1 MPRVQVGYN
10 PGAEALQTTA
20 APNIQT
26 QMVANDPN
34 SLKAVQLAEAVASPS
49 AQQQFDALS
58 KKMIEEERQQAILAA
73 RNMSNDEL
81 EKQIKD
87 GNLLPFQSPVRVA
100 AMQHVYGENLY
111 NKMEM
116 DVNTRIARG
125 EFATWDE
132 AQKYI
137 TEQRKTMLGNQS
149 QFTQAGFDKFWPQ
162 LINKAQTL
170 QLHNQN
176 AQATEFANTQ
186 GYQKING
193 VIQKVD
199 SGEIKDGPQAL
210 GDAYR
215 EAVRLKLFATPADR
229 SKALNTILTGMVAK
243 GDATGFDAFL
253 KQKLDNGATVADIP
267 GVAESIPQYR
277 HQLQIVDERNRKQ
290 AAQGQIQSA
299 AEQSH
304 TVAST
309 NIERAV
315 AAGNYAFLPMQK
327 VVNPNT
333 GSLEDMGENQ
343 KKIAVDAINRQIT
356 SNNLSLDKQMQL
368 WSTNGLQ
375 NPEWEKQI
383 QAGVSNVASVGWA
396 YDGKNVGQLN
406 KQGEAAISRYIELA
420 NVNPGEADKYA
431 GGKENQRL
439 LSDIKFMVEK
449 GGMPNV
455 NDAAAFVN
463 QVNRRGIET
472 QDAAIKRDQVKAA
485 VDDIVNPHF
494 YSGAVN
500 WVSTLFGG
508 NENVNLTAIGSD
520 IRRRSELL
528 VQSGQVPDAKA
539 AVQASVEY
547 FSNPAIT
554 TKINNTLYF
563 NKDLPSVPAGER
575 AGDWV
580 ERFIKEV
587 PGKIVGDQKVDSSR
601 IRLEPNTTGGYTA
614 WIGGVPMTD
623 KDGQVLNYSKE
634 NVTKWINDT
643 YLKDIAEKTGKR
655 NASMSYNNWVEN
667 VKREYYGSQKGK
679 AIPGQ
684 SGAAPLGYITSH
696 GAYEQLKAANML
708 DKSVPEMVE
717 FFKTKKGK

>member
-49 AQQQFDALS
+49 AMQQFDVLS
-58 KKMIEEERQQAILAA
+58 KKLIQEERENAISAA

-81 EKQIKD
+81 EKQIKE
-87 GNLLPFQSPVRVA
+87 GTLLPFQSPVRVA
-100 AMQHVYGENLY
+100 AMHHVYGENLY
-111 NKMEM
+111 NKLEM
-116 DVNTRIARG
+116 DVTARAARG
-125 EFATWDE
+125 EFATWQDAE
-132 AQKYI
+132 KYL
-137 TEQRKTMLGNQS
+137 TEQRKTMLGEQDK
-149 QFTQAGFDKFWPQ
+149 FTSAGFDKRWPQ
-162 LINKAQTL
+162 LINKLQTV
-170 QLHNQN
+170 QLHQQN
-176 AQATEFANTQ
+176 AQASEFANTQ
-186 GYQKING
+186 GNQKING
-193 VIQKVD
+193 VITKID

-215 EAVRLKLFATPADR
+215 EAVKLKLFATPQDR
-229 SKALNTILTGMVAK
+229 SRALNGVLTSLTAK
-243 GDATGFDAFL
+243 GDPNMVEGFL
-253 KQKLDNGATVADIP
+253 KQKLDNGATVADVIGP
-267 GVAESIPQYR
+267 DGVAQYR
-277 HQLQIVDERNRKQ
+277 HQLQIVAERK
-290 AAQGQIQSA
+290 AKIEAQGAIKSA
-299 AEQSH
+299 AEQSQGI
-304 TVAST
+304 AQS

-327 VVNPNT
+327 VVSATT
-333 GSLEDMGENQ
+333 GVLEDMGENQ
-343 KKIAVDAINRQIT
+343 KKIAIEVINKQVAA
-356 SNNLSLDKQMQL
+356 NNLPLDKQMQV

-383 QAGVSNVASVGWA
+383 QAGVSNVASVGWS

-463 QVNRRGIET
+463 QVNRRGIERG
-472 QDAAIKRDQVKAA
+472 DAAIKRDQVNAA

-494 YSGAVN
+494 YSGAAN

-508 NENVNLTAIGSD
+508 NEAVNLTAIGAD

-547 FSNPAIT
+547 FANPAIT

-563 NKDLPSVPAGER
+563 NKDLPAVPQGER
-575 AGDWV
+575 VGDWM

-587 PGKIVGDQKVDSSR
+587 PGKIVGDQQVDSKR
-601 IRLEPNTTGGYTA
+601 IRMEPNTTGGYTA

-623 KDGQVLNYSKE
+623 SNGQVLNYSKE

-643 YLKDIAEKTGKR
+643 YLRDISEKTGQR
-655 NASMSYNNWVEN
+655 NASMKYENWVEN
-667 VKREYYGSQKGK
+667 VKREYYNSKKGQTV
-679 AIPGQ
+679 PGQ
-684 SGAAPLGYITSH
+684 SGAAPLGYITSK
-696 GAYEQLKAANML
+696 GAYERLKQANML

-717 FFKTKKGK
+717 FFKTKKDK

>member
-26 QMVANDPN
+26 EMVANDPN
-34 SLKAVQLAEAVASPS
+34 SLKAVQLAAAVASPS
-49 AQQQFDALS
+49 AQQLLESVAARRDE
-58 KKMIEEERQQAILAA
+58 KEREEAMSQA

-81 EKQIKD
+81 EKKIKE
-87 GNLLPFQSPVRVA
+87 GTMLPFQSPVRVA
-100 AMQHVYGENLY
+100 AMHHVYGENLY
-111 NKMEM
+111 NRLEM
-116 DVNTRIARG
+116 DVTARAARG
-125 EFATWDE
+125 EFATWQDAE
-132 AQKYI
+132 KYLN
-137 TEQRKTMLGNQS
+137 EQRKTMLGEQDK
-149 QFTQAGFDKFWPQ
+149 FTSAGFDKRWPQ
-162 LINKAQTL
+162 LINKLQTV
-170 QLHNQN
+170 QLHQQN

-186 GYQKING
+186 GNQKLNG
-193 VIQKVD
+193 VITKID

-215 EAVRLKLFATPADR
+215 EAVRLKLFATPQER
-229 SKALNTILTGMVAK
+229 SKALNGVLTSLTSKGNPEMVE
-243 GDATGFDAFL
+243 GFL
-253 KQKLDNGATVADIP
+253 KQKLDNGATVADVIGP
-267 GVAESIPQYR
+267 EGVAQYR
-277 HQLQIVDERNRKQ
+277 HQLSIVAERNAKV
-290 AAQGQIQSA
+290 AAQGAIKSA
-299 AEQSH
+299 AEQSQGI
-304 TVAST
+304 AQS

-343 KKIAVDAINRQIT
+343 KKLATEAINRQIAA
-356 SNNLSLDKQMQL
+356 NNLPLDKQMQV

-383 QAGVSNVASVGWA
+383 QAGVSNVASVGWS

-455 NDAAAFVN
+455 SDAAAFVN
-463 QVNRRGIET
+463 QVNRRGIERG
-472 QDAAIKRDQVKAA
+472 DAAIKRDQVNAA
-485 VDDIVNPHF
+485 VDDIVNPRF

-500 WVSTLFGG
+500 WMSTLFGG
-508 NENVNLTAIGSD
+508 NESVNLTAIGAD

-547 FSNPAIT
+547 FANPAIT

-575 AGDWV
+575 VGDWM
-580 ERFIKEV
+580 ERFINEV
-587 PGKIVGDQKVDSSR
+587 PGKIVGDQQVDSKR
-601 IRLEPNTTGGYTA
+601 IRMEPNTTGGYTA

-643 YLKDIAEKTGKR
+643 YLRDISEKTGQR
-655 NASMSYNNWVEN
+655 NASMSYENWAEN
-667 VKREYYGSQKGK
+667 VKREYYSSKKGQTV
-679 AIPGQ
+679 PGQ
-684 SGAAPLGYITSH
+684 SGAAPLGYITSK
-696 GAYEQLKAANML
+696 GAYDRLKAANML

>member
-20 APNIQT
+20 TPNIQT
-26 QMVANDPN
+26 ERVANDPG

-49 AQQQFDALS
+49 AMQQFDVLS
-58 KKMIEEERQQAILAA
+58 KKLIEEERKNAISEA
-73 RNMSNDEL
+73 RNMSNDDL
-81 EKQIKD
+81 EKRIKD
-87 GNLLPFQSPVRVA
+87 GSMLPFQSPVRVA
-100 AMQHVYGENLY
+100 AMHHVYGENLY
-111 NKMEM
+111 NKLEM
-116 DVNTRIARG
+116 DVTSRAARG
-125 EFATWDE
+125 EFATWDD
-132 AQKYI
+132 AQKYL
-137 TEQRKTMLGNQS
+137 TEQRKTMLGDQDK
-149 QFTQAGFDKFWPQ
+149 FTSAGFDKYWPQ
-162 LINKAQTL
+162 LINKVQTL
-170 QLHNQN
+170 QLHSMN
-176 AQATEFANTQ
+176 ANAVEFANTQ
-186 GYQKING
+186 GNQKLNG
-193 VIQKVD
+193 VITRID
-199 SGEIKDGPQAL
+199 SGEEKDGAQAL

-215 EAVRLKLFATPADR
+215 DAVNKKLFATPAER
-229 SKALNTILTGMVAK
+229 SKALNGVLTSLTAK
-243 GDATGFDAFL
+243 GNADLVESFL
-253 KQKLDNGATVADIP
+253 KQKLDNGATVADVVGP
-267 GVAESIPQYR
+267 EGVGQYR
-277 HQLQIVDERNRKQ
+277 HQLQIVAERNRKQ
-290 AAQGQIQSA
+290 AAQAQIQSE
-299 AEQSH
+299 AERTH
-304 TVAST
+304 TDART

-315 AAGNYAFLPMQK
+315 SAGNYAFLPMQQ

-333 GSLEDMGENQ
+333 GVREDMGDQQ
-343 KKIAVDAINRQIT
+343 KKIAAEAINRQIAT
-356 SNNLSLDKQMQL
+356 NNLSLDKQMQL

-383 QAGVSNVASVGWA
+383 QAGVSNVASVGWS
-396 YDGKNVGQLN
+396 YDGKEVGKLN

-494 YSGAVN
+494 YSGAAN

-508 NENVNLTAIGSD
+508 NESVNLTAIGSD

-547 FSNPAIT
+547 FANPAIT

-575 AGDWV
+575 VGDWM

-587 PGKIVGDQKVDSSR
+587 PGKTVGDQQVDSKR
-601 IRLEPNTTGGYTA
+601 IRIEPNTTGGYTA

-634 NVTKWINDT
+634 SVTKWINDT
-643 YLKDIAEKTGKR
+643 YLNDIREKTGQR
-655 NASMSYNNWVEN
+655 NASMKYDNWVEN
-667 VKREYYGSQKGK
+667 VKREYYGSKKGQVV
-679 AIPGQ
+679 PGQ

-696 GAYEQLKAANML
+696 GAYERLKAANML
-708 DKSVPEMVE
+708 GASVPEMVE
-717 FFKTKKGK
+717 FFKTKKDK